1 MRNMTLDEFVDFMR
15 GAVNQYYTEQ
25 LKIDET
31 SEEYVHEAGEL
42 EWLEWFTFFMEDYEG

>member
-1 MRNMTLDEFVDFMR
+1 MTLDEFVDFMR

-31 SEEYVHEAGEL
+31 SEEYVEEAHEL
-42 EWLEWFTFFMEDYEG
+42 EWLEWFGFFLETYDG